1 MYNNNFNSYQQGQ
14 FPSLSNG
21 MYQVPQPGVGVG
33 GYPMQPP
40 TNLMQQQSSIGMGG
54 YPMQTGFQQPLPNSA
69 FQTGTYLVNQQLGQ
83 QGGYNTQIGS
93 GYGNPPVMPQQPNVY
108 NTNPI
113 SYQQQPYGMQPG
125 YQPMNPLSS
134 NPSTQPLIQ
143 PQMNMGGLPNT
154 NIQTGGSGGYGAMG
168 SYNCE
173 NDCAML
179 KKAMK
184 GLGTDEDLIINI
196 LAYRTSQQRVEIKNK
211 YKALYGKDLIKE
223 LKSELSGS
231 FEDAIIG
238 LMYSQVEYDARLL
251 YKAMH
256 RLGTDEGVLIEII
269 ATRSPQQL
277 TEIKQVFQREYKK
290 DLIKYV
296 ESETSGHFKKV
307 LVAIL
312 QCQRHDNNFP
322 VDQNICNVEA
332 QQLYAGGQGRWGTD
346 EGIFTKIF
354 ASRSNM
360 ELCTIANY
368 YQQMS
373 GRNILDAIESEF
385 SGDVKKLFK
394 AIFHQ
399 AINTADYFATRLKEA
414 CSLGAPNRDKM
425 IRIIISRSE
434 VDLTQI
440 KQCYFNRY
448 KINLID
454 DVRKCAF
461 DKYLSK
467 LFLAILNRP

>member
-1 MYNNNFNSYQQGQ
+1 
-14 FPSLSNG
+14 
-21 MYQVPQPGVGVG
+21 
-33 GYPMQPP
+33 
-40 TNLMQQQSSIGMGG
+40 
-54 YPMQTGFQQPLPNSA
+54 
-69 FQTGTYLVNQQLGQ
+69 
-83 QGGYNTQIGS
+83 
-93 GYGNPPVMPQQPNVY
+93 
-108 NTNPI
+108 
-113 SYQQQPYGMQPG
+113 
-125 YQPMNPLSS
+125 
-134 NPSTQPLIQ
+134 
-143 PQMNMGGLPNT
+143 
-154 NIQTGGSGGYGAMG
+154 MG

-269 ATRSPQQL
+269 ATRSSQQL
-277 TEIKQVFQREYKK
+277 REIKEVFQREYKK
-290 DLIKYV
+290 DLVKYV

-332 QQLYAGGQGRWGTD
+332 QQLYSGGEGRWGTD

-360 ELCTIANY
+360 ELCAIANY

-373 GRNILDAIESEF
+373 GRNILE
-385 SGDVKKLFK
+385 
-394 AIFHQ
+394 
-399 AINTADYFATRLKEA
+399 Y
-414 CSLGAPNRDKM
+414 
-425 IRIIISRSE
+425 
-434 VDLTQI
+434 
-440 KQCYFNRY
+440 
-448 KINLID
+448 
-454 DVRKCAF
+454 
-461 DKYLSK
+461 
-467 LFLAILNRP
+467 

>member
-1 MYNNNFNSYQQGQ
+1 
-14 FPSLSNG
+14 
-21 MYQVPQPGVGVG
+21 
-33 GYPMQPP
+33 
-40 TNLMQQQSSIGMGG
+40 
-54 YPMQTGFQQPLPNSA
+54 
-69 FQTGTYLVNQQLGQ
+69 
-83 QGGYNTQIGS
+83 
-93 GYGNPPVMPQQPNVY
+93 MPQQPNVY

-168 SYNCE
+168 SYNYE

-290 DLIKYV
+290 DLVKYV
-296 ESETSGHFKKV
+296 ESETSGHFKKI

-322 VDQNICNVEA
+322 VDQNVCYQEA
-332 QQLYAGGQGRWGTD
+332 QQLYSGGQGRWGTD

-354 ASRSNM
+354 ATRSNM
-360 ELCTIANY
+360 EIYYIATS
-368 YQQMS
+368 YQQLS
-373 GRNILDAIESEF
+373 GRNLLDALDSEF
-385 SGDVKKLFK
+385 SGDAKKLLRALFY
-394 AIFHQ
+394 Q
-399 AINTADYFATRLKEA
+399 AINTPEFFAERLYDA
-414 CSLGAPNRDKM
+414 CNKNKKDKI
-425 IRIIISRSE
+425 IRIVVSRSE

-440 KQCYFNRY
+440 KQAYYNKYQR
-448 KINLID
+448 NLVEDIKKSCSGD
-454 DVRKCAF
+454 LER
-461 DKYLSK
+461 LM
-467 LFLAILNRP
+467 LAILNRP